1 MRKKKKIENVVVI
14 CMVHVCI
21 VPERDG
27 KCHRFGRCF
36 SVSYMWVRQF
46 VNDLVNEK
54 GLNLFKCFQQYETGN
69 S

>member
-1 MRKKKKIENVVVI
+1 
-14 CMVHVCI
+14 MVHVCI

-36 SVSYMWVRQF
+36 WVSYMWVRQF

-54 GLNLFKCFQQYETGN
+54 GLDLFKCFQQYETGN
-69 S
+69 C